1 MFCKSMCLRQ
11 IKQQLMQLN
20 WRWTRRVVPLFLS
33 KKLVVGGKR
42 GMRLSL
48 LPAGRVSRLHAQK
61 RPRRLLRGVVN
72 FPHVNDPVWAELGP
86 AVILIY
92 RSNMFFLHVIKTNQS
107 TKAVPSKENAGDS
120 QQISVCWL
128 SKIGSTVA
136 TGFLNPVLICQ
147 TIMNI

>member
-1 MFCKSMCLRQ
+1 MCLRQ

-92 RSNMFFLHVIKTNQS
+92 RSNYVFFCMSLRQTNQL
-107 TKAVPSKENAGDS
+107 KLFHQRKMQGIHNKLAFADYQKLG
-120 QQISVCWL
+120 QL
-128 SKIGSTVA
+128 LLL
-136 TGFLNPVLICQ
+136 GFWTRYWFARPLWTFRYL
-147 TIMNI
+147 